1 MRLGLSLGWSRRVGF
16 INGAAILLLLHITL
30 TLLGAAKADE
40 IDSGGGSGNG
50 IVRRAMSFA
59 HALRVRRANFAHA
72 LRIKRGGRLS
82 GYTHA
87 LRIKKSPS
95 SFALRI
101 KKGDQLGG
109 SGGEEDDYYDNYN
122 NVPDSEYYT
131 GADSDNVI
139 TGDTAQYNNMQKR
152 DMNIG
157 RRAAFAHALRIKKR
171 SSGSPDWGGSTRG
184 LYWLTTT
191 GVPVALQPQQSLI
204 DKYQYYAMGGPV
216 SLEPT
221 EATPPLQNKYRIYR
235 DRKSSRFNSHV
246 LRVK

>member
-16 INGAAILLLLHITL
+16 IKGAAILLLLHITL
-30 TLLGAAKADE
+30 TLLGTAKADE
-40 IDSGGGSGNG
+40 LDGGGGGNG
-50 IVRRAMSFA
+50 IVRRAMNFA

-87 LRIKKSPS
+87 LRIKKTPS

-109 SGGEEDDYYDNYN
+109 SGGEDGEDDYYDNYS

-131 GADSDNVI
+131 GADSDDGI
-139 TGDTAQYNNMQKR
+139 TGDTAQYNNLQKR

-171 SSGSPDWGGSTRG
+171 SAGSPDWGGSTRG

-191 GVPVALQPQQSLI
+191 GVPLQPQQSLI
-204 DKYQYYAMGGPV
+204 DKYQYYAMGGPG

-221 EATPPLQNKYRIYR
+221 EPTPPLQSKYRIYR